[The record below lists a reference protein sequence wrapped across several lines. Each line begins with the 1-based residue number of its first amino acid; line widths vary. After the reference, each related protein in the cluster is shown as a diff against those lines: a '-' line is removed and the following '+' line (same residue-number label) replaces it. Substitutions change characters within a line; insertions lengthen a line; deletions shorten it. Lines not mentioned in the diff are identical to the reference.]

1 MLSKLAIARLIVASV
16 GIGAAGLIGAPCAAQ
31 DATAWDGDQR
41 AAARLL
47 AGGRNGTPNDAAL
60 SAGLEIK
67 LAPGWKTYWR
77 YPGDSGV
84 PPRFDFSGSDNLKTV
99 DVAWPA
105 PHRFS
110 DEGGNSIGYKTDVL
124 LPLRIVPQDAQRPVT
139 LRLRLDYAVCE
150 KLCVP
155 AEAKAELQ
163 LSGKSSSFAAP
174 LAAARMR
181 VPKSAALGAE
191 GPLAIRAVHR
201 ENTASGARVLVDVAA
216 PPGQDV
222 ALFAEGPT
230 ADWALPVPEPEPGAA
245 PGLQRFAFALDGLPP
260 GADARDVQLR
270 LTAVAGDAAIEVSTH
285 LD

>member
-1 MLSKLAIARLIVASV
+1 MLRKIAIARVV
-16 GIGAAGLIGAPCAAQ
+16 AGLGICGSCLVGLPCAAQ

-41 AAARLL
+41 SAVRMLS
-47 AGGRNGTPNDAAL
+47 GGRDSTQSDAAL
-60 SAGLEIK
+60 SAGVEIK

-84 PPRFDFSGSDNLKTV
+84 PPRFDFSGSENLKTA

-110 DEGGNSIGYKTDVL
+110 DDDGNSIGYKDDVL
-124 LPLRIVPQDAQRPVT
+124 LPLRIVPQDARRPVA

-155 AEAKAELQ
+155 AEAKAELR
-163 LSGKSSSFAAP
+163 LNGNSSPFAML
-174 LAAARMR
+174 LAAARAR
-181 VPKSAALGAE
+181 VPKPAALGSD
-191 GPLAIRAVHR
+191 GTLAIRAVHR
-201 ENTASGARVLVDVAA
+201 ENAASGARVMVDVAA
-216 PPGQDV
+216 PRGQDV

-230 ADWALPVPEPEPGAA
+230 PDWALPVPAPEPGAP

-270 LTAVAGDAAIEVSTH
+270 LTAVAGDAAIEVSAH

>member
-1 MLSKLAIARLIVASV
+1 MLNKIAIARFVAGV
-16 GIGAAGLIGAPCAAQ
+16 GIGAICLVALPCAAQ

-47 AGGRNGTPNDAAL
+47 AGGRNSDQNDLAL
-60 SAGLEIK
+60 NAGLEIR
-67 LAPGWKTYWR
+67 LAAGWKTYWR

-84 PPRFDFSGSDNLKTV
+84 PPRFDFTASDNVKTV

-105 PHRFS
+105 PRRFS
-110 DEGGNSIGYKTDVL
+110 DDGGNSIGYKTDLL
-124 LPLRIVPQDAQRPVT
+124 LPLRVVPQDPRRPVT
-139 LRLRLDYAVCE
+139 LRLQLDYAVCE

-155 AEAKAELQ
+155 AQAKAELH
-163 LSGKSSSFAAP
+163 LSGNSSPFATP
-174 LAAARMR
+174 LAAAQAR
-181 VPKSAALGAE
+181 VPKPAALGAE

-201 ENTASGARVLVDVAA
+201 KNAASGASVVVDVAA
-216 PPGQDV
+216 PAGQDV

-230 ADWALPVPEPEPGAA
+230 PDWALPVPEPEPGAP

-270 LTAVAGDAAIEVSTH
+270 LTAVAGEAAIEVSTH

>member
-1 MLSKLAIARLIVASV
+1 MLNKTAIAKFVASV
-16 GIGAAGLIGAPCAAQ
+16 GIGAMCLVGAPCAAQ

-47 AGGRNGTPNDAAL
+47 AGGRDGAPDNAAL
-60 SAGLEIK
+60 SAGLEIR

-84 PPRFDFSGSDNLKTV
+84 PPRFDFSGSDNLKTI

-110 DEGGNSIGYKTDVL
+110 DDGGNSIGYKAGVL
-124 LPLRIVPQDAQRPVT
+124 LPLRVVPQDAQRPVT

-155 AEAKAELQ
+155 AEAKAELH
-163 LSGKSSSFAAP
+163 LSGNSSPFAVP
-174 LAAARMR
+174 LAAARAR
-181 VPKSAALGAE
+181 VPKPSALGAA

-201 ENTASGARVLVDVAA
+201 ENAASGARVVVDVAA
-216 PPGQDV
+216 PRGQDV

-230 ADWALPVPEPEPGAA
+230 PDWALPVPEPQPGAP

-260 GADARDVQLR
+260 GADPRDVQLR
-270 LTAVAGDAAIEVSTH
+270 LTAVAGEAAIEVSTH